1 MNIAPLAISTTG
13 RGSSGVGLTAAVVRD
28 ATTKEQRLE
37 AGALVLGD
45 RGVVCI
51 DEFDKMTPQDRTA
64 IHEVMEQQTVT
75 IAKAGLH
82 AQLNAR
88 CSVVAAANPIY
99 GSFDDQTEMQQNIGL
114 PDSLLSRF
122 DLIFIVRDLT
132 QEEEDRKIARQV
144 LKQLRYRNLN
154 DRNPGSSRQVGN
166 VIQPEAHVEAGQ
178 GETEVFIRANLYEG
192 KEVLTVS
199 FLRKFL
205 KYCKM
210 VCQPDVS
217 QPRTRSSS
225 CILQSRRKMLTL
237 RRK

>member
-1 MNIAPLAISTTG
+1 MHSG
-13 RGSSGVGLTAAVVRD
+13 RGQVI
-28 ATTKEQRLE
+28 
-37 AGALVLGD
+37 GA
-45 RGVVCI
+45 
-51 DEFDKMTPQDRTA
+51 DRTRCRGKS
-64 IHEVMEQQTVT
+64 V
-75 IAKAGLH
+75 AGD
-82 AQLNAR
+82 
-88 CSVVAAANPIY
+88 Y

-178 GETEVFIRANLYEG
+178 GETEVFIRSQLYDG

-210 VCQPDVS
+210 VCQPDLS
-217 QPRTRSSS
+217 QDAVDSMAEFYRDTRQRSQQPGSH
-225 CILQSRRKMLTL
+225 L
-237 RRK
+237 